1 MKKKVA
7 IGLCVVL
14 AFSLAACGSSSG
26 TTTETVEEE
35 VTEDTSDDEAAEES
49 TEEGA
54 EEQHYKIGFSFQDAS
69 QPFHT
74 TIRDEIQSI
83 VEANGDTFVYADPA
97 MDQQLQIDQIE
108 DMITQ
113 EIDILIL
120 NPVENDGVLPA
131 LEACSNAGIP
141 VIAYDAKPVDDEHL
155 VSYIASDNVSAGALV
170 GEYAMEQLEEGSKV
184 GIMYFPYSDSV
195 VNRTNGFESA
205 VGDYFEIVRGE
216 VTVGYILETAEDLIQ
231 ANPDLDAIFGPYEGF
246 SIVAYA
252 AVQAAGLGD
261 TVQVYGVDGSPSKKE
276 AIAEGGMVATAAQS
290 PVTIADKTAEV
301 MYQYLAGEEVES
313 EYLLDSFIIDADNV
327 EEYGTDG
334 WQ

>member
-7 IGLCVVL
+7 IGLCL
-14 AFSLAACGSSSG
+14 AMVFSLVACGSSSG
-26 TTTETVEEE
+26 TTTETAGEEA
-35 VTEDTSDDEAAEES
+35 TEDASDVGETEES
-49 TEEGA
+49 T

-83 VEANGDTFVYADPA
+83 VEANGDTFIYADPA

-113 EIDILIL
+113 EIDILVL
-120 NPVENDGVLPA
+120 NAVENDGVLPA
-131 LEACSNAGIP
+131 LEACKNAGIP
-141 VIAYDAKPVDDEHL
+141 IIAYDARPVDDGYI
-155 VSYIASDNVSAGALV
+155 VSYIASDNVTAGGLI

-184 GIMYFPYSDSV
+184 GIMYFPYSDSII
-195 VNRTNGFESA
+195 NRTDGFEST
-205 VGDYFEIVRGE
+205 VGDYFEVVRGE
-216 VTVGYILETAEDLIQ
+216 VTVGYILETAEDMIQ

-246 SIVAYA
+246 SIVAAA

-261 TVQVYGVDGSPSKKE
+261 TVQVYGVDGSPSEKE
-276 AIAEGGMVATAAQS
+276 AIESGEMTATAAQS
-290 PVTIADKTAEV
+290 PVSIADKTAEV

-327 EEYGTDG
+327 AEYGTDG